1 MRVEES
7 IQNGIIV
14 RNVIYE
20 DVDFCTEEEKSSRV
34 SVCGTC
40 EYRKEDSCGKCHCL
54 LASLHGFKTSKCPEN
69 KW

>member
-34 SVCGTC
+34 NVCGTC

-54 LASLHGFKTSKCPEN
+54 LASLDGIKT
-69 KW
+69 